1 MAAPKANRKVTR
13 VVYGA
18 FVAVT
23 AVFVGGLIYEVAT
36 QVFAGEAPK
45 VEALAADCAQGVK
58 SLEAAVNRGIAA
70 GLGSDGVD
78 VDDAVAR
85 YRGKRD
91 EEWTR
96 LDRVATACAA
106 QPRGKEAMAALARLD
121 RQAEGVVRRQTAELR
136 AVRREVD
143 SFIRTTPNERS
154 E

>member
-13 VVYGA
+13 IVYGA

-23 AVFVGGLIYEVAT
+23 AIFVSGLIYEVAV

-45 VEALAADCAQGVK
+45 VEALAADCADGVK

-70 GLGSDGVD
+70 GLGAADVD

-85 YRGKRD
+85 YRGARD
-91 EEWTR
+91 QEWQK
-96 LDRVATACAA
+96 LDAIAAKCSA
-106 QPRGKEAMAALARLD
+106 QPRGTEAMAALARLD

-143 SFIRTTPNERS
+143 SFISRPQ
-154 E
+154 